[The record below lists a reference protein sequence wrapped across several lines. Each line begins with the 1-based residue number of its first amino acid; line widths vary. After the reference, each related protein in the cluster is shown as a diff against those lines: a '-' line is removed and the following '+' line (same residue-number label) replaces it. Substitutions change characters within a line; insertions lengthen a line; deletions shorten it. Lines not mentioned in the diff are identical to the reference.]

1 MGAVRKETKETKM
14 VHKVRR
20 QDGRS
25 VILRGHAANVKEI
38 IWNRC
43 QA

>member
-1 MGAVRKETKETKM
+1 MGVVRKETKM

-20 QDGRS
+20 QDARW
-25 VILRGHAANVKEI
+25 VHAANVKEMR
-38 IWNRC
+38 WNRC